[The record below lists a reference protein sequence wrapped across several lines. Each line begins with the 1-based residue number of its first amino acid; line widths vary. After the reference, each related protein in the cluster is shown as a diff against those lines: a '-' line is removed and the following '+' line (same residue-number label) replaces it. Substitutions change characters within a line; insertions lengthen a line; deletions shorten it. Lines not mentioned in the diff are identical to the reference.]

1 MSSEDRTG
9 ILRSRTLTKQGSAP
23 QWAAALTPAPEA
35 LPDVA
40 GAPVTVTRGEGFF
53 SEGTAAAEVFRLVSG
68 SARLVKLMNSGRRQ
82 ICEFLM
88 PGDFLGLTSD
98 DEHQFS
104 AEALEDSIALRFPRG
119 VIEARIT
126 ADADFAH
133 DVRMRAAKGLNNAY
147 DRMLFL
153 CHRPATARV
162 AWFLLS
168 TRLQAAPGAPGTFH
182 LPMTR
187 ADIGDYLGMALETA
201 SRAFTQLKRMG
212 AIAEPD
218 NHLVVVADRARLQD
232 IAEHG

>member
-1 MSSEDRTG
+1 M
-9 ILRSRTLTKQGSAP
+9 LRSRNFTKLGSTP
-23 QWAAALTPAPEA
+23 EWAAALAPAA
-35 LPDVA
+35 DVLPNAA
-40 GAPVTVTRGEGFF
+40 GVPVTVARGDGFF
-53 SEGTAAAEVFRLVSG
+53 SEGAAASDVFRLVSG
-68 SARLVKLMNSGRRQ
+68 SARLVKLMNNGRRQ
-82 ICEFLM
+82 ICEFIM
-88 PGDFLGLTSD
+88 PGDFLGLASD

-119 VIEARIT
+119 AIEARIA

-133 DVRMRAAKGLNNAY
+133 DVRRRAARGLNNAY

-162 AWFLLS
+162 AWFLLT
-168 TRLQAAPGAPGTFH
+168 TRLHAAPGAPEAFH

-218 NHLVVVADRARLQD
+218 NHLVVLTDRRRLQEVAD
-232 IAEHG
+232 HG